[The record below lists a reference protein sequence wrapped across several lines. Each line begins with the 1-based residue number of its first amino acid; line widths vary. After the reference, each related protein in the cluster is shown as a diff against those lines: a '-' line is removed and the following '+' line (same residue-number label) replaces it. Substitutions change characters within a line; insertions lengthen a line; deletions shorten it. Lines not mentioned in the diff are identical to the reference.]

1 MEVVAELITQL
12 GFPIACV
19 VAMGYFIWT
28 IYKQS
33 VDREDKLMDL
43 LNKQNDKFDVQNEQL
58 QAIALTQERII
69 DRLEKL
75 ENKGAKEDE

>member
-33 VDREDKLMDL
+33 VDREDKLMEL

-75 ENKGAKEDE
+75 ENKGANENE

>member
-19 VAMGYFIWT
+19 VAMGYLIWT

-33 VDREDKLMDL
+33 VDREDKLMEL

-75 ENKGAKEDE
+75 ENKGANKNE

>member
-33 VDREDKLMDL
+33 VEREDKLMEL

-75 ENKGAKEDE
+75 ENKGANENE

>member
-33 VDREDKLMDL
+33 VDREDKLMEL